1 MAPMPQEFATV
12 PLAEPLRLSAGGR
25 LEHVTVAYGAWG
37 ERRPGSAVVLLHGLS
52 RSHRALCAQATPGRS
67 SDGWA
72 NALFASGQPL
82 DPAARHWIVCPN
94 LLGSP
99 FGSTSPASA
108 EWAGRPF
115 PELSVLDQADAVHG
129 FMQALGL
136 KKPRVVGFSLGGM
149 VALALAARHPACLR
163 GAATLGGPVI
173 LPAAGRRRLGLVAT
187 MLLADPEYR
196 ADGQGEG
203 AVRAL
208 KRARLAMLR
217 DLYPHDHALRGGAF
231 ESERALEAE
240 ADSFARTF
248 DGRCYLSLCRAM
260 SACDLSGAVTS
271 IKARFLVAASSSD
284 PLATAASMQDTYH
297 LLTAA
302 GVRTR
307 YFEVGG
313 EGGHHAFYREANDLA
328 FALRDM
334 VNG

>member
-1 MAPMPQEFATV
+1 MAPISQEFATV

-37 ERRPGSAVVLLHGLS
+37 ERRPRSAVVLLHGLS
-52 RSHRALCAQATPGRS
+52 RSHRAFCETAVPGRS
-67 SDGWA
+67 ADGWA
-72 NALFASGQPL
+72 NAMFADGQPL
-82 DPAARHWIVCPN
+82 DPAGKHWILCPN

-99 FGSTSPASA
+99 FGSTSPASP
-108 EWAGRPF
+108 EWSGRPF
-115 PELSVLDQADAVHG
+115 PELSVLDLADAVHG

-136 KKPRVVGFSLGGM
+136 VKPRVVGFSLGGM
-149 VALALAARHPACLR
+149 VTLALAARHPGTLR
-163 GAATLGGPVI
+163 GAATLGGPAI

-196 ADGQGEG
+196 ADGVGDG
-203 AVRAL
+203 ALRAL

-217 DLYPHDHALRGGAF
+217 DLHPYDFALRGGAF
-231 ESERALEAE
+231 EAERTLEAE
-240 ADSFARTF
+240 ADAFARSF

-260 SACDLSGAVTS
+260 SGADLTGAIPA

-284 PLATAASMQDTYH
+284 PLATPASMQDTYH

-307 YFEVGG
+307 YFEIGG
-313 EGGHHAFYREANDLA
+313 EGGHHAFYRETNDLA